1 MLADGR
7 IEVVREWRREGR
19 LVVRYVEVTGLGH
32 AWCGGDATL
41 QYNDAGPP
49 DATALVG
56 DFFADA
62 LS

>member
-1 MLADGR
+1 VQVA
-7 IEVVREWRREGR
+7 
-19 LVVRYVEVTGLGH
+19 GLGH
-32 AWCGGDATL
+32 AWSGGDPTL
-41 QYNDAGPP
+41 PYNDAEGP